1 MATMLDIIT
10 TPTSNDAVLRV
21 YRNECH
27 LNERA
32 ADLLTLSSKYRR
44 LRFTT
49 CADSDGAKVYVASMD
64 ENFPGTFIPR
74 RRGRSY
80 RIYSK
85 ALCEA
90 LSGSLDGYGA
100 YRIRADAT
108 RYYENKIYYE
118 IYHKKYE

>member
-1 MATMLDIIT
+1 MMLDIIT
-10 TPTSNDAVLRV
+10 APTSNDAVLRV

-27 LNERA
+27 LNEKA

-49 CADSDGAKVYVASMD
+49 CEDSDGAKVYVASTD

-74 RRGRSY
+74 RRGRSF
-80 RIYSK
+80 RIYST

-90 LSGSLDGYGA
+90 LARNLEGYGT
-100 YRIRADAT
+100 YRICPDVT
-108 RYYENKIYYE
+108 KYCDNKIYYQ
-118 IYHKKYE
+118 IHLQKYD